1 MVHLLINHFAHG
13 KPGVVAHVTD
23 ISGEEI
29 AARTAERY
37 LAPQYNPRSVAQ
49 VVYGF
54 AVRIVG
60 KTHCGCPYGTY
71 KLHIS
76 PVFLGGQRRADTLE
90 VVVAVESVQV
100 IWPSVEREAPV
111 RVNREAAQSERLAHL
126 VDGNAVLQQFNVNG
140 IEVRVAES
148 VPQVRLLYTELHR
161 HGAVQCIGRILQT
174 GLRRLRGHGFPLVV
188 GHSSLDLVACGFVAQ
203 PKYGCYA
210 NRCAGLGHA
219 VLTYLNA

>member
-23 ISGEEI
+23 ISGEEV

-60 KTHCGCPYGTY
+60 ETHCGCSHRTY
-71 KLHIS
+71 KLHVA
-76 PVFLGGQRRADTLE
+76 PVFLGGQRRANALE

-100 IWPSVEREAPV
+100 VWPSVEREAPV
-111 RVNREAAQSERLAHL
+111 GVNRKAAQPERLAHF
-126 VDGNAVLQQFNVNG
+126 VYGNPVLQQLDING

-148 VPQVRLLYTELHR
+148 VPQVRLFYVELHR
-161 HGAVQCIGRILQT
+161 HGTVLCAGCILQP
-174 GLRRLRGHGFPLVV
+174 GFRRLRGHRFPLAV
-188 GHSSLDLVACGFVAQ
+188 GHCSLDLVACGFVAQ

-219 VLTYLNA
+219 FLAYLNA